1 MPRRRLLP
9 GIFVLITFAAA
20 IAGVARSL
28 SEPGSF
34 AGIGL
39 LIVAVAAAI
48 AGWIALGAP
57 VNRRAKRA

>member
-34 AGIGL
+34 AGIAL